1 MSSVYKSSFVSINNI
16 KKTIPVIDEND
27 SRIIA
32 TYDENSDGSMPM
44 PENISENVDVDGEKI
59 SEYQAMEFESLE
71 GEDNYS
77 GESMD
82 FSNVSAPSEVL
93 IMAKQEAE
101 LLIKEAKEMAVG
113 IQENA
118 RELGY
123 DEGFKKGETDYLS
136 YLEEE
141 RQALQKK
148 GEDLE
153 QEYQDKIRESEYR
166 IASIIGKLVVQL
178 VGSRDDENI
187 ILFLVR
193 LALAENTV
201 KGKVVI
207 NVSDEDFPKVRN
219 HFDENDYVDDDV
231 QVEIKKSDR
240 LSKNDCI
247 LETDFGVVDSSLS
260 VRVDSFLKEINVIK
274 ESLRRTSNE

>member
-1 MSSVYKSSFVSINNI
+1 MNNI

-32 TYDENSDGSMPM
+32 TYGENSDDLVAM
-44 PENISENVDVDGEKI
+44 PENNSDNSESENI
-59 SEYQAMEFESLE
+59 SDYQAMEFESLE
-71 GEDNYS
+71 EQDDLGTEDSYFDNL
-77 GESMD
+77 
-82 FSNVSAPSEVL
+82 SAPSEVL
-93 IMAKQEAE
+93 KMAKQEAE
-101 LLIKEAKEMAVG
+101 LLIKEAKEVAEE
-113 IQENA
+113 IKENA

-123 DEGFKKGETDYLS
+123 KEGFNQGEEDYLS
-136 YLEEE
+136 YLEEQ
-141 RQALQKK
+141 RQAMQKK

-153 QEYQDKIRESEYR
+153 QEYQSKIHESEYK

-178 VGSRDDENI
+178 VGSRDDDNI

-201 KGKVVI
+201 KGKVTI
-207 NVSDEDFPKVRN
+207 NVSDEDFPKLRN
-219 HFDENDYVDDDV
+219 YFDENDYIGDDV
-231 QVEIKKSDR
+231 HVEIKKSDR